1 MAQRNVEEYGL
12 ASRIRLVESDAF
24 TALAQQRYDVIIAN
38 PPYVNAESMRTLPDE
53 YRREPEL
60 ALASGEDGLDCTRT
74 LLREA
79 ASHLNPGGILVVEIG
94 NNREALEA
102 AFPNIPFTWLD
113 TEAGDD
119 FVFLLRREELTK
131 KM

>member
-1 MAQRNVEEYGL
+1 M
-12 ASRIRLVESDAF
+12 
-24 TALAQQRYDVIIAN
+24 
-38 PPYVNAESMRTLPDE
+38 
-53 YRREPEL
+53 
-60 ALASGEDGLDCTRT
+60 
-74 LLREA
+74 
-79 ASHLNPGGILVVEIG
+79 EIG